1 MSVTQSVATARA
13 RTSRL
18 GAVSLLAFVALS
30 AYVFATGSATKL
42 LGISWVAFAA
52 MAGAAVVGARAN
64 TEHPTGLV
72 WGYGLASGAMVASS
86 AAFLL
91 PQAIGYAAKPGGFGV
106 AAGILVGFG
115 AHTVGHL
122 VTHRNLP
129 LDRTTAELTAH
140 ALAAGSIIGVVY
152 TAMPDLGPL
161 LGLAIVS
168 HKGPAGYAAAR
179 RLTTQGRSPMM
190 LLLPAAGVGIAA
202 LVVTVLSFPTDAVFR
217 AVVFGFAAGIFLHVA
232 MDFLPECETGSE
244 VHAAATRGDQVDAHD
259 HELLDRLRLHAVA
272 STVLGGLAVVVAF
285 LVVQ

>member
-1 MSVTQSVATARA
+1 MSVTQSVAAARA

-30 AYVFATGSATKL
+30 AYVFTTGSATKL
-42 LGISWVAFAA
+42 LGISWVAFGA

-190 LLLPAAGVGIAA
+190 LLLPAAGVGLAA
-202 LVVTVLSFPTDAVFR
+202 LAVTVLSFPTDAVFR

-244 VHAAATRGDQVDAHD
+244 VHAAATRGDHVDAHD
-259 HELLDRLRLHAVA
+259 HELLDRLRLHAVG

-285 LVVQ
+285 LLVQ